1 MESREQH
8 SKEMEQHVQSPEA
21 RLSLVGSR
29 NSQKANV
36 AKAGKEMGLGWA
48 TQGLAA
54 MRRIGVLPKGA

>member
-21 RLSLVGSR
+21 GLSLVGSR

-36 AKAGKEMGLGWA
+36 AKAGREMGLGWA
-48 TQGLAA
+48 TQAW
-54 MRRIGVLPKGA
+54 